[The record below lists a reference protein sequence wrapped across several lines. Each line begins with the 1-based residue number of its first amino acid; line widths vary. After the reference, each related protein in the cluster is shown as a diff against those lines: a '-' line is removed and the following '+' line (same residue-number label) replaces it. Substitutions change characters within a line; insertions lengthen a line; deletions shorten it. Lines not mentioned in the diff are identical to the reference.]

1 MTMHLVLITT
11 LQAVFTGS
19 WNLNYY
25 MNTDEIPG
33 ELLCKKNDIFS
44 REDNMLKL
52 YVNIKILP
60 FEAQPLI
67 YYFNSIYTINRIL
80 HGRLEIPNFYS
91 RVEKYFNMRNVVS
104 PRAYNVL
111 YLTNFPSHTL
121 SIWILDKLFLLQ
133 LRDICE

>member
-44 REDNMLKL
+44 REDNMLK
-52 YVNIKILP
+52 
-60 FEAQPLI
+60 
-67 YYFNSIYTINRIL
+67 
-80 HGRLEIPNFYS
+80 
-91 RVEKYFNMRNVVS
+91 
-104 PRAYNVL
+104 
-111 YLTNFPSHTL
+111 
-121 SIWILDKLFLLQ
+121 
-133 LRDICE
+133 